1 MNTTELQTALVRI
14 GWPIK
19 TDGDYGAITRQA
31 VRDFQ
36 AGLSLGYALTI
47 DGQAGSATY
56 KALDHSLSLGG
67 KCGSNFYFRE
77 FASKGNGWIR
87 TSRDLVAGL
96 DRYRWKTGPVKI
108 ISGYRDP
115 AHNTRVGGKPRSQ
128 HPLGTAA
135 DIEQRVSVATARSF
149 GFRGIGYQG
158 ATGLVRHVD
167 MRPGN
172 VVVWRYS

>member
-1 MNTTELQTALVRI
+1 MNTVEVQTALVRI

-36 AGLSLGYALTI
+36 AGLSLGYALAI
-47 DGQAGSATY
+47 DGQAGPATH
-56 KALDHSLSLGG
+56 KALRHCLGLGG

-87 TSRDLVAGL
+87 VSRDLVAAL
-96 DRYRWKTGPVKI
+96 DRYRWATGPVSI

-115 AHNTRVGGKPRSQ
+115 AHNRRVGGATRSQ

-135 DIEQRVSVATARSF
+135 DIPQRVTVARARSF
-149 GFRGIGYQG
+149 GFRGIGYQRS
-158 ATGLVRHVD
+158 TGLVRHVD
-167 MRPGN
+167 MRPGP
-172 VVVWRYS
+172 VVVWRYG